1 MKIAVVGGG
10 VMGESIVAGLLDSGP
25 TDGARV
31 EVAVVEQNPERAAE
45 LAQRHAIT
53 VTDVATAVGDAD
65 VAILAV
71 KPHDVAAA
79 SETALDVLSLDC
91 VVVSVAA
98 GLTIAQLE
106 GWLPLQQPVVRAMP
120 NTPALVRAGMT
131 AICAGTYATDEH
143 MATAHGVLAS
153 VGAVVR
159 VPEAQMDAVAAI
171 SGSGPAYVFLV
182 VEALVE
188 AGVRAGLAR
197 ALATE
202 LTVATLSGSARLIE
216 QSGEH
221 PAILRERV
229 TSPGGTTAA
238 ALHQLEAHG
247 LRAAFLDAVLANR
260 DRSREL
266 AAPDAP

>member
-1 MKIAVVGGG
+1 MKIAVIGGG
-10 VMGESIVAGLLDSGP
+10 VMGESIVSGLLDAGP
-25 TDGARV
+25 VSDTSF
-31 EVAVVEQNPERAAE
+31 EVAVVEANPTRAAE
-45 LAQRHAIT
+45 LADRHAVT
-53 VTDVATAVGDAD
+53 VTEVAAAVHDAD
-65 VAILAV
+65 AVILAV

-79 SETALDVLSLDC
+79 SEAARAALVPDC
-91 VVVSVAA
+91 VVISVAA
-98 GLTIAQLE
+98 GLTVAQLE
-106 GWLPLQQPVVRAMP
+106 GWLPPQQPVVRAMP
-120 NTPALVRAGMT
+120 NTPALVRSGVT
-131 AICAGTYATDEH
+131 AICAGTHAHDEH
-143 MATAHGVLAS
+143 IATAQAVLAS
-153 VGAVVR
+153 VGTVVG
-159 VPEAQMDAVAAI
+159 VPEQQMDAVAAI

-182 VEALVE
+182 VESLVE
-188 AGVRAGLAR
+188 AGVRAGLPR
-197 ALATE
+197 PLATE

-266 AAPDAP
+266 AAP

>member
-1 MKIAVVGGG
+1 MKIAVIGGG
-10 VMGESIVAGLLDSGP
+10 VMGESIVAGLLDSPADAGVRP
-25 TDGARV
+25 D
-31 EVAVVEQNPERAAE
+31 VAVVEANPERAAE
-45 LAQRHAIT
+45 LAERHPVT
-53 VTDVATAVGDAD
+53 VTDVGTAARDAD
-65 VAILAV
+65 VVILAV

-79 SETALDVLSLDC
+79 SETVLEVLSLDS

-98 GLTIAQLE
+98 GLTLGQLE
-106 GWLPLQQPVVRAMP
+106 GWLPLRQPVVRAMP
-120 NTPALVRAGMT
+120 NTPALVRAGVT

-143 MATAHGVLAS
+143 MATAQRVLAS
-153 VGAVVR
+153 VGTVVR
-159 VPEAQMDAVAAI
+159 VPEAQMDAVAAV

-188 AGVRAGLAR
+188 AGVRAGLPR

-216 QSGEH
+216 ESGEH

-238 ALHQLEAHG
+238 ALHQLETHG
-247 LRAAFLDAVLANR
+247 LRAAFLDAVIANR
-260 DRSREL
+260 DRSRQL
-266 AAPDAP
+266 AAPNER

>member
-1 MKIAVVGGG
+1 MKIAVIGGG

-45 LAQRHAIT
+45 LAQRHAIM
-53 VTDVATAVGDAD
+53 VTDVATAVRDAD

-71 KPHDVAAA
+71 KPHDVATA
-79 SETALDVLSLDC
+79 SETAVEVLSLEC

-98 GLTIAQLE
+98 GLTLAQLE

-131 AICAGTYATDEH
+131 AICAGRYATDEH
-143 MATAHGVLAS
+143 MATAHAVLAS

-188 AGVRAGLAR
+188 AGVRAGLPR
-197 ALATE
+197 ALATD

-216 QSGEH
+216 ESGEH

-266 AAPDAP
+266 AAPDAH

>member
-1 MKIAVVGGG
+1 MKIAVIGGG

-45 LAQRHAIT
+45 LAQRHAIM
-53 VTDVATAVGDAD
+53 VTDVATAVRDAD

-71 KPHDVAAA
+71 KPHDVATA
-79 SETALDVLSLDC
+79 SETAVEVLSLEC

-98 GLTIAQLE
+98 GLTLAQLE

-131 AICAGTYATDEH
+131 AICAGRYATDEH
-143 MATAHGVLAS
+143 MATAHAVLAS

-188 AGVRAGLAR
+188 AGVRAGLPR
-197 ALATE
+197 ALATD

-216 QSGEH
+216 
-221 PAILRERV
+221 
-229 TSPGGTTAA
+229 
-238 ALHQLEAHG
+238 
-247 LRAAFLDAVLANR
+247 
-260 DRSREL
+260 
-266 AAPDAP
+266 